1 MKLTTLF
8 RRPANKIRAHDYWQ
22 KADDYWVDGDRPLAL
37 ECAQKAALLDSGNP
51 EAHLALAKFR
61 ARAGDY
67 VGAIAGLKLAA
78 ETVSPVEAIVRQI
91 VRLLYTLNR
100 PEEALTL
107 LSPLL
112 EKDKNDHELWRL
124 HAQLMLA
131 LGQPDKARRNAER
144 AIEIDPKRPGGY
156 AVLSRVLLQQGEHD
170 LAQEQLEKAIAL
182 GGENTSLSY
191 RLAAIY
197 EERNR
202 LDESWNALTRVP
214 PDHIPAQTRRARIL
228 HARGDFEG
236 AREAARA
243 LGRLCAESFGEIS
256 LESLF
261 SECFKEA
268 QTDQREPDAAMW
280 LWSRLNQP
288 ESAKADWSLRLKWG
302 LFVNNRINQWI
313 LANPAR
319 IDELNA
325 IAETPDWSVLTAARA
340 EGRTILLTGA
350 HVGPR
355 TLALHF
361 LNRLDVPLGMAVG
374 DVSYVLQYGRKP
386 FILPRDPHSMIALRE
401 MLNTH
406 GMLYIVAD
414 GSFGRSR
421 YQVEFLGASG
431 FLAEGTAAL
440 ARLSGAQTFWLAA
453 RWIGSRIKLDLLPGP
468 TPVEGE
474 SRVAW
479 NRRFFSFYLAQL
491 ENQLRAGSE
500 NLRHATLRF
509 IKI

>member
-8 RRPANKIRAHDYWQ
+8 RRPANKIHAHDYWQ
-22 KADDYWVDGDRPLAL
+22 KADGYWVDGDQPLAL
-37 ECAQKAALLDSGNP
+37 ECAQKAAVLDSANP

-91 VRLLYTLNR
+91 VRLFYALNR
-100 PEEALTL
+100 PEEALTF

-112 EKDKNDHELWRL
+112 EKDKQDHELWRL

-131 LGQPDKARRNAER
+131 LGQPDKARRTAER

-182 GGENTSLSY
+182 GGESTSLSY
-191 RLAAIY
+191 RLAAIH

-228 HARGDFEG
+228 HARGDIDG

-243 LGRLCAESFGEIS
+243 LSRLCAESFGDMS
-256 LESLF
+256 LEKSL
-261 SECFKEA
+261 
-268 QTDQREPDAAMW
+268 QRMFERSPNGSKRAATW

-288 ESAKADWSLRLKWG
+288 ESAKADWILRLKWG
-302 LFVNNRINQWI
+302 LVVNNRINQWI
-313 LANPAR
+313 LANPER

-325 IAETPDWSVLTAARA
+325 IVETPDWSVLTAARA
-340 EGRTILLTGA
+340 EGKTILLTSA

-361 LNRLDVPLGMAVG
+361 LNRLDVPLGMVVG

-386 FILPRDPHSMIALRE
+386 FVLPRDPHSMIALRE

-406 GMLYIVAD
+406 GMLYIIAD

-421 YQVEFLGASG
+421 YQVECLGASG
-431 FLAEGTAAL
+431 FLAEGTSAL

-453 RWIGSRIKLDLLPGP
+453 RWIGSRIKLDLTGSSPRRR
-468 TPVEGE
+468 GE
-474 SRVAW
+474 QSG
-479 NRRFFSFYLAQL
+479 L
-491 ENQLRAGSE
+491 EQTLLLVLLGS
-500 NLRHATLRF
+500 A
-509 IKI
+509 